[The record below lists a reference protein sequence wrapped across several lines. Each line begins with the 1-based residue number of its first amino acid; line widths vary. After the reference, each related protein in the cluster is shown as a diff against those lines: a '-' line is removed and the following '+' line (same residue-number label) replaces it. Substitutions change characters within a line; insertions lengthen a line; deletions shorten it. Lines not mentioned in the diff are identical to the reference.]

1 MDLVQTIKVK
11 IFDREYLI
19 KSEEDIGQVQKIEK
33 YVNEKLKEIK
43 DKSDDLSEKK
53 TAILAALIIAGE
65 YFQVLKE
72 RDAMLTDI
80 QKRTKALIYDIDAV
94 MR

>member
-11 IFDREYLI
+11 IFDHEYLL
-19 KSEEDIGQVQKIEK
+19 KSEEDIEQVQKIEK
-33 YVNEKLKEIK
+33 YVNDKLKQIK
-43 DKSDDLSEKK
+43 DQTEDLSEKK

-72 RDAMLTDI
+72 RDALVTDI
-80 QKRTKALIYDIDAV
+80 QKRTKALIYDIDSV